1 MYLISFECRFFFDT
15 LYVVLY
21 VQEGLVDK
29 RYKIL
34 QVIDN
39 FHPNITSEVRA
50 VDNYAKHMYKKCDIT
65 VATLGK
71 EQDIYNYVP
80 YHVICSGAKKETK
93 SLYNKL
99 YRGDYDVIHLHSIGK
114 LVNMAIKLARAK
126 DIPVVATL
134 HHDYSVIIRQRY
146 GSGILAN
153 HKISKLIKTLNKLD
167 EVFVSSPYVAED
179 LRAIGFTGK
188 VSYLP
193 LGSDLSSKMTKAEL
207 AQIANREYSISD
219 EVVFVSMGNVR
230 ATKRIDFALKA
241 LKILKDRGVNFR
253 YFILGKGDVIPILQ
267 ALAKDLG
274 ISKRVH
280 FLGYTPDEM
289 CCALLARADLLLYPT
304 TFDLYALAKVESAGF
319 RTAGV
324 YIKDSFVSNEVFDG
338 INGYISENN
347 EKDYANRIT
356 EALADRKK
364 LREVG
369 KTAYNDLYI
378 TWPDATKM
386 LYNRLI
392 GVIEEHTPLN
402 EILRRNK

>member
-1 MYLISFECRFFFDT
+1 MIVIHIL
-15 LYVVLY
+15 
-21 VQEGLVDK
+21 EGIVEK

-34 QVIDN
+34 EVIDN

-50 VDNYAKHMYKKCDIT
+50 VDNYAKHMYGRCDIT
-65 VATLGK
+65 VATLGV

-80 YHVICSGAKKETK
+80 YHVICSGSNRATR

-99 YRGDYDVIHLHSIGK
+99 YREDFDIIHIHSIGA

-126 DIPVVATL
+126 DIPIVATL

-146 GSGILAN
+146 GSGLIAN
-153 HKISKLIKTLNKLD
+153 HKIAKLIKTLNRLD

-179 LRAIGFTGK
+179 LRAMGFVGK

-193 LGSDLSSKMTKAEL
+193 LGSDLSSKMKKSEL
-207 AQIANREYSISD
+207 AKIANTEYNIGD

-230 ATKRIDFALKA
+230 ATKRIDFALRA
-241 LKILKDRGVNFR
+241 LKILKDRGVNFQ
-253 YFILGKGDVIPILQ
+253 YFVLGKGDAIPILT
-267 ALAKDLG
+267 AVAKDLG
-274 ISKRVH
+274 LSKRVH

-304 TFDLYALAKVESAGF
+304 TYDLYALAKIEASGF
-319 RTAGV
+319 KTAGV

-338 INGYISENN
+338 VNGYVSDNT
-347 EKDYANRIT
+347 EKDYANRI
-356 EALADRKK
+356 EDAILDRAK

-369 KTAYNDLYI
+369 KTAYNDLYV

-392 GVIEEHTPLN
+392 GVIAEHEPLN